1 MCIIHGEPR
10 IFREKGPHKETAT
23 VVGGEERKEWPG
35 AQVAPASCINQ
46 VTLTAE
52 LKLQRLS
59 APSAWDTG
67 DQLFSA

>member
-1 MCIIHGEPR
+1 MGNLGYSGKRDHIRRPPLWWEG
-10 IFREKGPHKETAT
+10 K
-23 VVGGEERKEWPG
+23 ERKEWPG

-59 APSAWDTG
+59 APSAWDTR
-67 DQLFSA
+67 DQWFSA